1 MGKVKA
7 WLMTMEED
15 AADMS
20 KLQFCATHGAVHMD
34 IWDRVNDPN
43 YDDGE
48 REPVEVENGS
58 ISQTN

>member
-1 MGKVKA
+1 MGKVKE

-20 KLQFCATHGAVHMD
+20 KLFFCTKHGAENQD

-43 YDDGE
+43 YDDG
-48 REPVEVENGS
+48 
-58 ISQTN
+58 ISGRDPEEAA